1 LSDDARTTVLHTLP
15 DLQLGGGQLVVLA
28 QIEHADRE
36 RFRHVVCAIRDG
48 GDLGGRFEDAGGDVF
63 SLGMSGAASI
73 PGAIG
78 RLTRELRTRGVSIVH
93 TNNTA
98 IDRLVGQRAAAK
110 AGVPVVNTCHWA
122 LPVRRH
128 LRDVPRDRLARWLAK
143 GTVKRVIAVSEI
155 VRTRWL
161 GWCLS
166 IGLRDEDVVTVH
178 PGLDLASFDDGA
190 GREAVRSELGLGDR
204 WPVLVNVARLEP
216 GKGQKDL
223 IPLMQRVLK
232 DHPDAVLLIVGDGVE
247 RENLE
252 RAVEGAG
259 RGDAVRLLGRRDDV
273 PAVLRASDLFVFTS
287 YSESFGI
294 VLIEAMAGGLP
305 VAAYGLGAFGEIVT
319 DESGVLVDAMEP
331 DPLAEVVLGVLEDR
345 DAMAAMGAGG
355 RARVEHA
362 FTVERSVRAV
372 EAVYDGLV

>member
-1 LSDDARTTVLHTLP
+1 LSNDARTTVLHTLP

-48 GDLGGRFEDAGGDVF
+48 GDLGGRFEGAGAEVF
-63 SLGMSGAASI
+63 SLGISGAASI

-78 RLTRELRTRGVSIVH
+78 RLTREIRTRGVGIVH

-98 IDRLVGQRAAAK
+98 IDRLVGQRAAKK

-122 LPVRRH
+122 LPVRRR

-143 GTVKRVIAVSEI
+143 GTVKRMIAVSEI

-166 IGLRDEDVVTVH
+166 IGMRDEDVLTVH
-178 PGLDLASFDDGA
+178 PGIDLASFDDGA
-190 GREAVRSELGLGDR
+190 GRGAMRSELGLGDR
-204 WPVLVNVARLEP
+204 WPVLVNVARLDP

-223 IPLMQRVLK
+223 IPVMQRVLK

-247 RENLE
+247 RANLE

-259 RGDAVRLLGRRDDV
+259 LGDAVRLIGRRDDV
-273 PAVLRASDLFVFTS
+273 PAVLRASDIFVFTS

-305 VAAYGLGAFGEIVT
+305 VVAYGLPAFGEIVT

-331 DPLAEVVLGVLEDR
+331 GPLAEAVLGVLGDR